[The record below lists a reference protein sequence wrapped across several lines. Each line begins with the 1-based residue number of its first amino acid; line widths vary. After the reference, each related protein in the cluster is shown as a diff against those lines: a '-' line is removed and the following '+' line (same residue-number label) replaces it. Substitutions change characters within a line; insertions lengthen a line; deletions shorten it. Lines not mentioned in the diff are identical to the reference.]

1 MNNLKVL
8 KTACVNFQFQSHN
21 KSHTLAKYVNIKIV
35 IKTWTYSPQSLIVV
49 LWLST
54 ITPSQ

>member
-1 MNNLKVL
+1 MDNLKVL

-35 IKTWTYSPQSLIVV
+35 IKTWTQSLIVV